1 MELTPQ
7 VDTTTDLN
15 NDAESAPLAKGQTIT
30 FPDGAAPRAAKP
42 GEFRA
47 SDDFDNWARTRYQ
60 ARTVTMDAALKA
72 SGLSSPMAGLT
83 DMYESGTFTPCA
95 PYGMCWK
102 PKSAADA
109 EAATLQP
116 QASALETAPGQTAS
130 QGKLE
135 IATALQSSGQGSG
148 HTLPASGA
156 RNNAKPFQPVT
167 VSTFSFRSPDSC
179 PFGAWTNSRVATAIG
194 QEHVDEART
203 PDELRELQMRN
214 SNAQTLLSF
223 PVCHYARWVHHG
235 ARYRTVIRRKRVH
248 HPVHWVKVGKRTG
261 FVPASPLDKKGQP
274 PANLRHGIYVP
285 SRKDGI
291 DEIEHVDF
299 KPSEKIEMLAN
310 TPKEFRVPAQ
320 SNFAKAAQP
329 EIRGRPLTETSR
341 DPKLT
346 NAEQSNAKITY
357 DYSKQQFVRG
367 GVAMPGRT
375 SKPVVVSGLNSHGD
389 FSSRESG
396 RSKSTSSY
404 RSSADGGRGSSASR
418 SNGSSAGG
426 SRGGGSES
434 HSAGSESRSSSAASA
449 SSTSSGGSR
458 PT

>member
-1 MELTPQ
+1 
-7 VDTTTDLN
+7 
-15 NDAESAPLAKGQTIT
+15 
-30 FPDGAAPRAAKP
+30 
-42 GEFRA
+42 
-47 SDDFDNWARTRYQ
+47 
-60 ARTVTMDAALKA
+60 
-72 SGLSSPMAGLT
+72 
-83 DMYESGTFTPCA
+83 
-95 PYGMCWK
+95 
-102 PKSAADA
+102 
-109 EAATLQP
+109 
-116 QASALETAPGQTAS
+116 
-130 QGKLE
+130 
-135 IATALQSSGQGSG
+135 
-148 HTLPASGA
+148 
-156 RNNAKPFQPVT
+156 
-167 VSTFSFRSPDSC
+167 
-179 PFGAWTNSRVATAIG
+179 
-194 QEHVDEART
+194 
-203 PDELRELQMRN
+203 
-214 SNAQTLLSF
+214 
-223 PVCHYARWVHHG
+223 
-235 ARYRTVIRRKRVH
+235 
-248 HPVHWVKVGKRTG
+248 
-261 FVPASPLDKKGQP
+261 VPASPLDKKGQP

-375 SKPVVVSGLNSHGD
+375 SKPVVVSDLNSHGD